1 MLDVNKIRQDFPI
14 LSRTINGY
22 PLVYLDS
29 SATTQ
34 KPQSVL
40 DKVIE
45 FYTNTNSNTHRGA
58 HHLSDMAS
66 VEYENARAKV
76 QNFINARS
84 HTEVI
89 FTFSTTDAINLV
101 ADSFGRAFIE
111 PGDEIIVS
119 EMEHHSNFLPW
130 QALCERV
137 GATLRIAPFDDDGTL
152 NQEEL
157 EALITPRTKLI
168 AVTYV
173 SNVLGIANPIKDIVR
188 LAHKRDVPVLV
199 DGAQAVQH
207 FKIDVQDLD
216 CDFFA
221 FSGHK
226 TYAETGV
233 GVLYGKEKWLDAMPP
248 YRNGG
253 GMIKSVSVEKVVYAD
268 LPFKFEGGTVNFV
281 AAVSLGAAIDY
292 LETTGLDD
300 IITYEHQ
307 LIEYALR
314 KIRALDGVTIY
325 GDAEPKCSVISF
337 NLEGVHPYDAGMLL
351 NKLGI
356 AIRTGNHCAQ
366 LVMKHYG
373 VEGTIRSSFA
383 FYNTEEEIDVFVD
396 GLRKAQT
403 VLI

>member
-14 LSRTINGY
+14 LSKTINGY

-34 KPQSVL
+34 KPKPVL
-40 DKVIE
+40 DKVME
-45 FYTNTNSNTHRGA
+45 FYCNTNANIHRGA
-58 HHLSDMAS
+58 HYLSDLAS

-76 QNFINARS
+76 QKFINARS

-101 ADSFGRAFIE
+101 ADSFGRAFLNE
-111 PGDEIIVS
+111 GDEIIVS

-130 QALCERV
+130 QALCNRV
-137 GATLRIAPFDDDGTL
+137 GATLRIAPFDDAGNIQLQD
-152 NQEEL
+152 L
-157 EALITPRTKLI
+157 EALITDKTKLI

-173 SNVLGIANPIKDIVR
+173 SNVLGIVNPIKDIVR
-188 LAHKRDVPVLV
+188 LAHSHDVPVLV

-248 YRNGG
+248 YRSGG
-253 GMIKSVSVEKVVYAD
+253 GMVKSVSVEKTTHAD
-268 LPFKFEGGTVNFV
+268 LPFKFEAGTTNFV
-281 AAVSLGAAIDY
+281 AAISLGTAIDY
-292 LETTGLDD
+292 LEATGLDD
-300 IITYEHQ
+300 IFAHEHD
-307 LIEYALR
+307 LVEYALG
-314 KIRALDGVTIY
+314 KIRALEGVTIY
-325 GDAEPKCSVISF
+325 GDSQPKCSTISF
-337 NLEGVHPYDAGMLL
+337 NLDGIHHYDAGVLL

-356 AIRTGNHCAQ
+356 AIRTGNHCAE
-366 LVMKHYG
+366 LIMKHYG
-373 VEGTIRSSFA
+373 VAGTIRASFA
-383 FYNTEEEIDVFVD
+383 FYNTTEEVD
-396 GLRKAQT
+396 ALIKGLEKVQIA
-403 VLI
+403 LG